1 MAIISHFY
9 FYMRYN
15 VSIRYLEDT
24 NMKAIVLTAYGKP
37 SNLKIIDTKRP
48 TYNKNQILVKM
59 KAANVS
65 SADMRIHTQDV
76 PKILKFI
83 MSIIFGFK
91 KPRRPIRGISG
102 SGIIEEVG
110 SKVTNYKKGDRIYFI
125 NSMKAGS
132 YAEYIVLNKKA
143 IIAKI
148 PESFA
153 FEEAAP
159 LAFGALSA
167 YHFINAKNI
176 KAGDDVL
183 IYGASGSV
191 GTYACQLAKY
201 YGANVTAVS
210 SEKNHQVLYDLN
222 VDHCIDYHKQDF
234 RKLDQTYDVIF
245 DAVMK
250 LTKKS
255 CMKVLK
261 PNSKYLSVKTPT
273 KESIERLKEINKIID
288 QKQLKTVI
296 DQIYPFEKF
305 IEAHKKT
312 YTKHKLGNV
321 IITIEK

>member
-1 MAIISHFY
+1 
-9 FYMRYN
+9 
-15 VSIRYLEDT
+15 
-24 NMKAIVLTAYGKP
+24 MKAIVLTAYGGVD
-37 SNLKIIDTKRP
+37 NLKRIDTIKP
-48 TYNKNQILVKM
+48 LCHKNEILVKM

-65 SADMRIHTQDV
+65 SADMRMHTQDV
-76 PKILKFI
+76 SKILKFL

-102 SGIIEEVG
+102 SGVIEEVG
-110 SKVTNYKKGDRIYFI
+110 QNVTNYKKGDRIYFI

-132 YAEYIVLNKKA
+132 YAEYIVLNKNA
-143 IIAKI
+143 VLSKI
-148 PESFA
+148 PFIMTYEQ
-153 FEEAAP
+153 AAP

-167 YHFINAKNI
+167 YHFINDKNI
-176 KAGDDVL
+176 KVKDHVL

-201 YGANVTAVS
+201 YGAKVTAVS
-210 SEKNHQVLYDLN
+210 SAKNHQLLYELN
-222 VDHCIDYHKQDF
+222 VDHCIDYHQQDF

-261 PNSKYLSVKTPT
+261 PKGKYLSVKTPT
-273 KESIERLKEINKIID
+273 KESVLRLEKINGIIE

-305 IEAHKKT
+305 REAHEKT

-321 IITIEK
+321 IITIDNDKEYHHDKN